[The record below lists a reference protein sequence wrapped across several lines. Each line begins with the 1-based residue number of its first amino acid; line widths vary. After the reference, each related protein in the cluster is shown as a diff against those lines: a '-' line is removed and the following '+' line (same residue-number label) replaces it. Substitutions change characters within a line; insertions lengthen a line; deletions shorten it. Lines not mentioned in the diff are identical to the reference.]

1 MGMKSASTGKAAVFE
16 GPGKPFSIRS
26 YPLPTVEKSALLVK
40 IGMATIC
47 GSDLHRMRGFGKT
60 AVPSIIGH
68 ESTGRIA
75 ALGDDVQTDVLGKHV
90 EVGDRIVYP
99 YFKNC
104 GRCHTCLSKELAMN
118 ECENRLGLSGGIS
131 CADPPHFNGAFAE
144 YLYLRPGWIFFKVPE
159 ELSDEVVTP
168 LNCALSTIIHGVTK
182 IGGTPP
188 GGTVVIQGAGALGLY
203 ASVYSKEMGAGRV
216 IVIDKV
222 RERLETVRRFGADET
237 VSLEDVKEPDKRV
250 EEVLR
255 LNGDVGVDL
264 VVEVSGAP
272 DVMPE
277 GIKMLRKG
285 GRYLEIGSITTE
297 ARSTIDVFL
306 IAFRELNILG
316 NMNYDAWVIPQ
327 ALSFLLKTQDKYPL
341 KQLITHKFS
350 LDRIDDAF
358 EVATSRRGERVA
370 ITP

>member
-1 MGMKSASTGKAAVFE
+1 
-16 GPGKPFSIRS
+16 
-26 YPLPTVEKSALLVK
+26 
-40 IGMATIC
+40 
-47 GSDLHRMRGFGKT
+47 MRGFGKT

-68 ESTGRIA
+68 ESTGRVS
-75 ALGDDVQTDVLGKHV
+75 ALGDGVLTDVLGNSV
-90 EVGDRIVYP
+90 SAGDRIVYP

-104 GRCHTCLSKELAMN
+104 GKCHSCLSKELAMV

-131 CADPPHFNGAFAE
+131 SAEPPHFNGAFAE
-144 YLYLRPGWIFFKVPE
+144 YLYLRPGWIFFKVPD

-182 IGGTPP
+182 IGGVPP

-203 ASVYSKEMGAGRV
+203 ASAYTKESGADRV

-222 RERLETVRRFGADET
+222 KERLEMVRRFGADHT
-237 VSLEDVKEPDKRV
+237 VNIEEVEGQDERV
-250 EEVLR
+250 EEVLK
-255 LNGDVGVDL
+255 LNGGVGADL
-264 VVEVSGAP
+264 VIEVSGAP

-277 GIKMLRKG
+277 GLKMLRKG

-306 IAFRELNILG
+306 IAFRELKIMG

-327 ALSFLLKTQDKYPL
+327 AMSFLLRTQDKYPL
-341 KQLITHKFS
+341 KELITQRFG
-350 LDRIDDAF
+350 LEQINEAF
-358 EVATSRRGERVA
+358 EMAASRRGERVA
-370 ITP
+370 IVP